1 MKHDCWIFI
10 LVFFLIAGCSKPIER
25 ETPTEGNIKVMADP
39 AITRL
44 SREWVET
51 FQHLYQYGKIKLT
64 WARETEAFNALLE
77 GKAQLV
83 ILPRTF
89 TPEQKRI
96 LGNKRIFP
104 REVKVAVDAIAV
116 ILNLNNPDSFLTLSE
131 ITQILSSN
139 STVWSDIGK
148 QGKDIPV
155 QPVIDQAGSSI
166 ANFLQDSVLK
176 GEPLSSSFVAAGSA
190 DKVIEYVAN
199 HPAAIGFIGVNWIAS
214 ANDSMALGF
223 LQTIRTAY
231 IQNPADQKY
240 YLPYQAWIGQLLYP
254 LRRDIYALTLESK
267 MGLST
272 GFLSFMAGDKGQ
284 RIVLKSGL
292 MPAQKPVRMIELQ

>member
-1 MKHDCWIFI
+1 
-10 LVFFLIAGCSKPIER
+10 
-25 ETPTEGNIKVMADP
+25 MADP

-51 FQHLYQYGKIKLT
+51 FQHLYQYGKINLT

-131 ITQILSSN
+131 ITQILRSN

-148 QGKDIPV
+148 QGKDITV